1 MGKLYLTCGDF
12 ILNSKNMDAIVNAQN
27 KYMQNG
33 SGICGAIYR
42 ASGIELLEYCQKNYK
57 EYMVNGEVRITPG
70 FNLPMD
76 IIHVLAPRFYE
87 ETNPINSLMDC
98 YNNVLLSIK
107 DKGYKKVLFPSL
119 GTGIHGYKHEDVVKP
134 LINLLMGF
142 CKMNDVEIYLNSMAP
157 IQKDIYLNYYLQ
169 EKKLNLK
176 NDLRD
181 KSIEEIKKYLEIN
194 DLLENNI
201 IVKYN
206 KFVKG
211 IELEDLCLS
220 QKLLCLQYTIY
231 NFNLERKQID
241 VLIDSM

>member
-169 EKKLNLK
+169 EKKLDLK
-176 NDLRD
+176 NYLRD

-201 IVKYN
+201 VVKYN

>member
-107 DKGYKKVLFPSL
+107 DKGYKKVLFPSH

-157 IQKDIYLNYYLQ
+157 IHKDIYLNYYLQ